1 MWIVSPNMSYNF
13 KSVVLFLKILVTLVL
28 SKDDK
33 FIVNKLTIY

>member
-13 KSVVLFLKILVTLVL
+13 KSVVLFLKILVTVL